1 MITVLPRPISFDAP
15 PTPQAAAVG
24 VYAPDAEAA
33 SRRPQPV
40 EPIEPGT
47 RVRREQPVA
56 VRRVALEMDPD
67 AERGADTDV
76 AFATASHDAIT
87 IRRGPFG
94 WVGLD
99 STPFMAQL
107 AGQDAA
113 PRDPV
118 AAGRSQTSFRR
129 SPVDL
134 HEEVQG
140 WGRRVEL
147 MFVFDGLI
155 TAAAA

>member
-1 MITVLPRPISFDAP
+1 MITLLPRPVSFDPSPA
-15 PTPQAAAVG
+15 PQAAAIG
-24 VYAPDAEAA
+24 VHGPDDR
-33 SRRPQPV
+33 STRRVIEPV
-40 EPIEPGT
+40 EAVEPDT
-47 RVRREQPVA
+47 RVRREQSEA
-56 VRRVALEMDPD
+56 VRRSAVEAEPD
-67 AERGADTDV
+67 GKGRGLPAA
-76 AFATASHDAIT
+76 AFAASAREAMP

-134 HEEVQG
+134 YEEVQG

-147 MFVFDGLI
+147 MFVFENLI